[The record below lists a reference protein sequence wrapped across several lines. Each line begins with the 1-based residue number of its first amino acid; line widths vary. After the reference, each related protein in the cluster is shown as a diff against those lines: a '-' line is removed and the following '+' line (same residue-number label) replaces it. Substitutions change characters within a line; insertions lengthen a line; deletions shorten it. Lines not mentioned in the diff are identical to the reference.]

1 MSEVSKL
8 LASAKFR
15 LYGSPVGSGDKSPAC
30 RVNVWGSNVGF
41 AVNTNCEQDPDPKKF
56 INAPMSYKLFVMF
69 LNMMRDYVTQKSE
82 IAPSVEAYTND
93 GERSAEGGGGG
104 KRLAANVSFTR
115 NDDGIYTLMVI
126 SSDESRPQI
135 PFEFGHDY
143 WAVFRNAQTG
153 EPLPA
158 EEVSKRMAMA
168 WIDSVLDLLPSVV
181 SDSFEEVSKNDAKK
195 EEGQS
200 GGGQQ
205 SNNGGGYY
213 KNNNQNNG
221 GGGYQGGGNNGG
233 YQKKWN
239 GNGGGGNG
247 QWKGN
252 GGGQWKG
259 NQGGGGGGQWK
270 NNGGNQ
276 GWKNNGNNQ
285 WKGGGGNNNNNG
297 GD

>member
-69 LNMMRDYVTQKSE
+69 LSMMRDYVTQKSDT
-82 IAPSVEAYTND
+82 APSVEAYTND

-158 EEVSKRMAMA
+158 EEVSKRMALA

-200 GGGQQ
+200 GGQQ

-213 KNNNQNNG
+213 KNNNNG

-259 NQGGGGGGQWK
+259 NQGGGGGGQWR